1 MITIRKAQ
9 IGDETAIFQL
19 IKELA
24 IYEKAPAEVSNTIPE
39 LKQHLFEEQLCS
51 AIVASKNNEIIGFAL
66 YYTSYSTWKGKCLYL
81 EDFYV
86 KQEYRKLG
94 VGSLL
99 FKDIIKIAEK
109 LKAKRLDWKVLDW
122 NDPAIDFYKKHKTE
136 LDTQWISGRI
146 TFNS

>member
-9 IGDETAIFQL
+9 IGDEIAIFQL
-19 IKELA
+19 IRELA
-24 IYEKAPAEVSNTIPE
+24 IYEKAPEEVSNTIE
-39 LKQHLFEEQLCS
+39 DLKQHLFQEQLCS

-86 KQEYRKLG
+86 KKEFRQLG

-99 FKDIIKIAEK
+99 FKDIIK
-109 LKAKRLDWKVLDW
+109 
-122 NDPAIDFYKKHKTE
+122 
-136 LDTQWISGRI
+136 
-146 TFNS
+146 